1 MNDTTPKIIDCADI
15 SFRWPGNEFDTLKIS
30 EFALNQGERLFLRGP
45 SGSGKSTLLAILGGV
60 IVPQQ
65 GRVTC
70 CGHDLTQLRGAKR
83 DRLRAD
89 SMGFI
94 FQQFNL
100 LPFLTVTENVLL
112 PCRYSKQRAK
122 VAGASEQE
130 LVNEAHRLLSALGIE
145 QSLFKKR
152 ARETS
157 VGQQQRIAA
166 ARALIGKPALLIAD
180 EPTSSLDSDTR
191 ISFIELLMNEAE
203 ASGASTVFVSHDR
216 SLENEFDRSI
226 DLPTINHAS
235 SKAA

>member
-1 MNDTTPKIIDCADI
+1 MNDVPKIIECTDI
-15 SFRWPGNEFDTLKIS
+15 RYRWPGNEFDTLKIA

-65 GRVTC
+65 GQVTC
-70 CGHDLTQLRGAKR
+70 CGHDLTRLRGAKR

-122 VAGASEQE
+122 VAGASEKE
-130 LVNEAHRLLSALGIE
+130 LVNEAHRLLDALGID
-145 QSLFKKR
+145 QTLFKKR

-191 ISFIELLMNEAE
+191 FSFIELLMNEAQ

-235 SKAA
+235 SPA